1 MKKLPVKSLPINEV
15 IKDLAKEL
23 GIGYTCVCDEYFI
36 DIPKS
41 LGKGRIYGIMFDTG
55 LGMINYEVIFY
66 EKVEIHFTKTNVHP
80 VKAIFCYEGQVTH
93 CFAGEKTSKH
103 VIHKF
108 QNALVASKNTGG
120 HILSFPKNTPVKINS
135 IEINRDVFREKF
147 GCPINVLSEEIQ
159 ELFNDKTAGKEFCYL
174 GDYSLSISDIITNM
188 QAYHGNEFLRRIF
201 LESKGYELLTL
212 QLSQYIDDKKDVHS
226 KEILRSSDINMIHEA
241 AAYLKDNISK
251 YITIK
256 ELSKKF
262 GLNERKLQQ
271 GFQLLYGKT
280 INNFIQDYRVET
292 GGRLLLST
300 DMNVSEI
307 LREIGITNNSY
318 FAKVFKQHYGI
329 TPKAFQMKYMKRK

>member
-55 LGMINYEVIFY
+55 LGMINYEVTFN
-66 EKVEIHFTKTNVHP
+66 ETVEIHFTKTYVHP
-80 VKAIFCYEGQVTH
+80 IKAIFCYEGNVTH
-93 CFAGEKTSKH
+93 SFARDKKSKH
-103 VIHKF
+103 TIHKF
-108 QNALVASKNTGG
+108 RNALVASKDNVG
-120 HILSFPKNTPVKINS
+120 HILSFPKDTSVKINS
-135 IEINRDVFREKF
+135 IEVNREVFREKF
-147 GCPINVLSEEIQ
+147 GCPLNVLSEEIQ
-159 ELFNDKTAGKEFCYL
+159 ELFNDKKAAKEFYYL

-188 QAYHGNEFLRRIF
+188 QAYEGNEFLRRIF
-201 LESKGYELLTL
+201 LESKGYELLAL
-212 QLSQYIDDKKDVHS
+212 QLSQYIDDKRDVHS
-226 KEILRSSDINMIHEA
+226 KEILRSSEIRMIQDA

-256 ELSKKF
+256 ELSKEF

-292 GGRLLLST
+292 SGRLLLST

-318 FAKVFKQHYGI
+318 FAKIFKLHYGI
-329 TPKAFQMKYMKRK
+329 TPKAFQMKYLKRR